1 MKKRPYSMSSKTFA
15 TKNQT
20 DGKWWLVLYVGF
32 VEQRVIFI
40 LLLGGVVATSYTSV
54 ACMLT
59 TDDTNIARIFI
70 IHFFVFILQFHWFGT
85 FAIFVFTIVWRTFYC
100 FMSSGKWDSESIFK
114 NFLMRQKSS
123 KNHQFRRCSEH
134 LFYIFIIPKK
144 NITNLV

>member
-1 MKKRPYSMSSKTFA
+1 MSSKTFA

-40 LLLGGVVATSYTSV
+40 LLLGGVAATSYTPV

-70 IHFFVFILQFHWFGT
+70 IHFFCIYITIPLVRYIRNFCIHNRVKD
-85 FAIFVFTIVWRTFYC
+85 IF
-100 FMSSGKWDSESIFK
+100 
-114 NFLMRQKSS
+114 
-123 KNHQFRRCSEH
+123 
-134 LFYIFIIPKK
+134 LFY
-144 NITNLV
+144 V